1 MAAREQKRDPSF
13 ILRSN
18 SISVALTLL
27 ALGATVAG
35 VYWFFP
41 RRDNELMTLSAEAHR
56 ERAAYDITRPD
67 DAQLRAWSVGSLG
80 AKVPW
85 PEIRPGVEAV
95 GARTLDIQKR
105 RTAMVRYRLGDDEV
119 TLVAQRARDPA
130 PRKHRRTD
138 GSEFVVSWRS
148 GKWTMVAVGPA
159 ETADRWR
166 PLVGAP

>member
-1 MAAREQKRDPSF
+1 MSEREQKRDPSF

-18 SISVALTLL
+18 TMSAALTVL
-27 ALGATVAG
+27 ALVATVAA

-41 RRDNELMTLSAEAHR
+41 RRDHELMTRSAEVHR
-56 ERAAYDITRPD
+56 DHGALDLQEPTEGE
-67 DAQLRAWSVGSLG
+67 LRAWSLGSLG

-85 PEIRPGVEAV
+85 PAA
-95 GARTLDIQKR
+95 GAEVKILGASGIEIQKR
-105 RTAMVRYRLGDDEV
+105 RTALVRYLVAGDEV

-138 GSEFVVSWRS
+138 HGDYVVSWRA

-159 ETADRWR
+159 TTADRWR